1 MKWLD
6 TDLELDPETNWGK
19 FLDPDPNIN
28 YIKIGST
35 APPEKVFVIVW

>member
-6 TDLELDPETNWGK
+6 TDLELDRDTNWGK

-28 YIKIGST
+28 YLELDPQHHQK
-35 APPEKVFVIVW
+35 KFLLLL